1 MQFTELRAITD
12 SVAYNNGVYD
22 NGKSFW
28 YQNNCQATETDLN
41 LKPGSASIKLRRCLE
56 LECKIEGKK
65 LKAIAK

>member
-1 MQFTELRAITD
+1 MMMESL
-12 SVAYNNGVYD
+12 
-22 NGKSFW
+22 FW